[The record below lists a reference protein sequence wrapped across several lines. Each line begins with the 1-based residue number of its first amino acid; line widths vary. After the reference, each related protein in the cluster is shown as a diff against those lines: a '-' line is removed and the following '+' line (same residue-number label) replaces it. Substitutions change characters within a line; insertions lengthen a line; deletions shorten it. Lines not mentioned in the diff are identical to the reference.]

1 MLDKKNGVTLFAA
14 VLMFCFLSLTA
25 SAKDSQK
32 LPYQTIKTAELKAV
46 WEKKSKDLLIVDTRN
61 PEEYDDVHIPG
72 AVNIPQKKFDEYT
85 HLLPS
90 EKSVRLVFYCN
101 GLK

>member
-1 MLDKKNGVTLFAA
+1 MI
-14 VLMFCFLSLTA
+14 CFLSFRA
-25 SAKDSQK
+25 NANDSQK
-32 LPYQTIKTAELKAV
+32 LPYQTIKTAELKAL
-46 WEKKSKDLLIVDTRN
+46 WDTKPNDLLIIDTRN

-72 AVNIPQKKFDEYT
+72 AVNIPQKKFDVYR

-90 EKSVRLVFYCN
+90 EKAVRLVFYCN